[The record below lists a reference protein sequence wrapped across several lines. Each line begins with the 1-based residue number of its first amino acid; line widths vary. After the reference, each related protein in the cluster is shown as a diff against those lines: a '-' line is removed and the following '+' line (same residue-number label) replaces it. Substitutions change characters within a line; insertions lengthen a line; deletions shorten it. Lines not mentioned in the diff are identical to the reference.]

1 MPLFYVCTVRVL
13 PFFFHILHYFF
24 KNMSVLII
32 AALGQRW
39 KTLYELTHYKAK
51 YDAFLSFHCKNMS
64 RVAQLIQQ
72 IFGMLI

>member
-39 KTLYELTHYKAK
+39 KTLYE
-51 YDAFLSFHCKNMS
+51 AFLSFHYKNMS